1 MDDDRA
7 ATFIRDFG
15 DEAGEALWT
24 ASLALM
30 RRAIGRAEEGAWGRW
45 RNAPDVEA
53 RRLRRDLAAAL
64 RMARLAVRVQAY
76 ENAELRRLTAGEDEK
91 AERADSEA
99 RSRRQAAGRYAA
111 AVGAVRRR
119 ARAEG
124 REPTEDEFPS
134 YVDFLL
140 GVVDK

>member
-30 RRAIGRAEEGAWGRW
+30 RRAVGRAEEGAWGRW
-45 RNAPDVEA
+45 RHAPETES

-64 RMARLAVRVQAY
+64 KMARLAVRVQEY
-76 ENAELRRLTAGEDEK
+76 ENDELRRLTAG
-91 AERADSEA
+91 ADAKVEAADREA

-124 REPTEDEFPS
+124 REPDADEFPV
-134 YVDFLL
+134 YADFLR